1 MNVLSAADFDSKV
14 SKAKGPV
21 VIDFWAEWC
30 GPCKMLMP
38 VVEQVAESKKNIQFY
53 KMNTDDCGDIAGS
66 MRIMSIPCLV
76 FMNNGK
82 EVDRMVGMQSKEKI
96 IDWLDQCSK

>member
-1 MNVLSAADFDSKV
+1 MNVLLAADFDQKV
-14 SKAKGPV
+14 LKAKGPV

-38 VVEQVAESKKNIQFY
+38 IVEQVSESRKDVQFY
-53 KMNTDDCGDIAGS
+53 KMNTDDSGDIAGS
-66 MRIMSIPCLV
+66 MRIMSIPCLI

-96 IDWLDQCSK
+96 IDWLDRCVK

>member
-14 SKAKGPV
+14 LKAKGPV
-21 VIDFWAEWC
+21 LIDFWAEWC

-53 KMNTDDCGDIAGS
+53 KMNTDDAGDIAGS
-66 MRIMSIPCLV
+66 MRIMSIPCLI